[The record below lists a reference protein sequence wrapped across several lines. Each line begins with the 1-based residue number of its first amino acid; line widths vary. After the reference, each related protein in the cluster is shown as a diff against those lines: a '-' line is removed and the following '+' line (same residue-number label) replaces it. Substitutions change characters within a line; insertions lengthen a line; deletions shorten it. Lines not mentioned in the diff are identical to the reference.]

1 MKLLF
6 DNCIPYCI
14 KILYTIWNFNFSWK
28 GLKGNLICYRDM
40 SDKDGFNLKNYVVV
54 TQSAML
60 RFCFGAETGVRFSD
74 SSPEVLEGGSPI
86 LELRG

>member
-1 MKLLF
+1 
-6 DNCIPYCI
+6 
-14 KILYTIWNFNFSWK
+14 
-28 GLKGNLICYRDM
+28 M
-40 SDKDGFNLKNYVVV
+40 SDVDGLNLQNYVVV

-74 SSPEVLEGGSPI
+74 SSPKVLEGGSPI